1 MAYLGVVEAIRSRL
15 AGNPPEHVPSYPG
28 LPQTSDPSTE
38 VPGRDINYADILRE
52 QMREAKAFINGSFS
66 VPIYPYGPEW
76 SGDYPNVYPSLAF
89 DIIGVEPRYD
99 AETVYYSPKYG
110 GEGYVIP
117 VPYSLDEA
125 KDSGGTQGIDSRMAK
140 TRALEHPFDILVE
153 VKALAK
159 DPVEA
164 AMLISYVYRVLPPR
178 HFLRVPH
185 KDGSY
190 RSWNLFH
197 TDYADL
203 DQRGAIKTGI
213 GGEQEY
219 AKAFTYRVMAKIDNT
234 DETELV
240 NFIRARQLL
249 LEQIT

>member
-1 MAYLGVVEAIRSRL
+1 MAYLGVVEAFRSRL
-15 AGNPPEHVPSYPG
+15 AGNSPEHVPSYPG
-28 LPQTSDPSTE
+28 LPQIPDPSSE
-38 VPGRDINYADILRE
+38 VPGRDINYADVLRE
-52 QMREAKAFINGSFS
+52 QMRETKVFIDGLFS
-66 VPIYPYGPEW
+66 VPIYPFGPEW

-89 DIIGVEPRYD
+89 DIIGVRPRYD
-99 AETVYYSPKYG
+99 AETVYYSSKYG

-117 VPYSLDEA
+117 VSYSLAEVRDVGA
-125 KDSGGTQGIDSRMAK
+125 SQGTGSRMAK

-164 AMLISYVYRVLPPR
+164 AVLISYIYKVLPPR

-185 KDGSY
+185 KDGSH

-203 DQRGAIKTGI
+203 DQRGGIKTGV

-249 LEQIT
+249 FEKTA